1 MESILEQLISSPKL
15 ELYSRQIQSVLYEE
29 RKKRERFYEEITEQQ
44 KAEFIN
50 GEIIMH
56 SPVRIEHT
64 VTGKLLLALLDIHVR
79 IHKLGFVGYEK
90 TLVTLTRNDYE
101 PDICF
106 WNREKSATFKPGQM
120 KFPAPDF
127 IAEIISP
134 STEKNDRSIKW
145 MDYAAHG
152 VQEYWIIDPVICTVE
167 QYILDKDSYTLRVK
181 MDSGIVKSQAV
192 QGFDIPV
199 RALFDEEENLAAL
212 KSLLP

>member
-1 MESILEQLISSPKL
+1 MEAILEQIVRSPKL

-29 RKKRERFYEEITEQQ
+29 RKKRERFYKEITEQQ

-56 SPVRIEHT
+56 SPVRIEHNIT
-64 VTGKLLLALLDIHVR
+64 SGLLYKLLHTYVQM
-79 IHKLGFVGYEK
+79 HHLGFAGIEK
-90 TLVTLTRNDYE
+90 ILITLTRNDYE

-106 WNREKSATFKPGQM
+106 WKREKSAAFKPGQM

-134 STEKNDRSIKW
+134 STEKTDRSIKW

-152 VQEYWIIDPVICTVE
+152 VQEYWITDPANCTVE
-167 QYILDKDSYTLRVK
+167 QYILENETYTLRVK
-181 MDSGIVKSQAV
+181 MDSGTVKSQAV